1 MNIKKYDWLNDIY
14 NQINFNNLPHGIII
28 NGPSGIGKKILARE
42 ISQKIIANFNEGLD
56 PQNQSLFNSNHHP
69 DFYLLDREKIYL
81 KDIIKQKQESKY
93 WDDEK
98 GYKDVVSFLTLTPSI
113 SKNKVVCIMNADS
126 MNEESQNALLKSLE
140 EPASYSY
147 IIMTTSRPKS
157 LKQTI
162 YSRCQVFNIPHISA
176 YKIDEWLIKHGI
188 TDYSSTDFPSYAM
201 PLNIVD
207 DIQSDKHN
215 SYKEFISIIN
225 QFLNL
230 KIDQGQAI
238 KYINDLDMNFIS
250 KINYLVEF
258 LKILLKSKLTN
269 ESLSGTYESF
279 NSKKFSNLKISNI
292 IVELNDLR
300 HDFYNVSSINETHVL
315 NYFCSELK
323 QSIRQQ

>member
-1 MNIKKYDWLNDIY
+1 MNIEKYDWLNDIY

-207 DIQSDKHN
+207 DIQSNKHN

-292 IVELNDLR
+292 IIELNDLR

>member
-1 MNIKKYDWLNDIY
+1 MNIEKYDWLNNIY
-14 NQINFNNLPHGIII
+14 NQINFNNLPHGMII
-28 NGPSGIGKKILARE
+28 NGPSGIGKKILAKA

-56 PQNQSLFNSNHHP
+56 TQNQSLFNSDHHP
-69 DFYLLDREKIYL
+69 DFYLLDRNKIYL

-126 MNEESQNALLKSLE
+126 MNEESQNPLLKSLE

-147 IIMTTSRPKS
+147 IIMTTSRPMS

-162 YSRCQVFNIPHISA
+162 YSRCQVLNIPHITA

-215 SYKEFISIIN
+215 SYKEFISIID
-225 QFLNL
+225 QFINL

-238 KYINDLDMNFIS
+238 KYINDLDINFIS

-279 NSKKFSNLKISNI
+279 NSKNFSNLKISNI

-300 HDFYNVSSINETHVL
+300 NDFYNVSSINETHVL

>member
-1 MNIKKYDWLNDIY
+1 
-14 NQINFNNLPHGIII
+14 
-28 NGPSGIGKKILARE
+28 
-42 ISQKIIANFNEGLD
+42 
-56 PQNQSLFNSNHHP
+56 
-69 DFYLLDREKIYL
+69 L

-147 IIMTTSRPKS
+147 IIMTTSRPMS

-162 YSRCQVFNIPHISA
+162 YSRCQVLNIPHITA

-215 SYKEFISIIN
+215 SYKEFISIID
-225 QFLNL
+225 QFINL

-238 KYINDLDMNFIS
+238 KYINDLDINFIS

-279 NSKKFSNLKISNI
+279 NSKNFSNLKISNI

-300 HDFYNVSSINETHVL
+300 NDFYNVSSINETHVL

>member
-1 MNIKKYDWLNDIY
+1 MNIEKYDWLNDIY

-28 NGPSGIGKKILARE
+28 NGPSGIGKKILAKE

-56 PQNQSLFNSNHHP
+56 PQYQSLFNSDHHP
-69 DFYLLDREKIYL
+69 DFYLLDRDKIYL

-113 SKNKVVCIMNADS
+113 SKNKVVCLINADS
-126 MNEESQNALLKSLE
+126 MTDESQNALLKSLE
-140 EPASYSY
+140 EPAPYSY
-147 IIMTTSRPKS
+147 IIMTTSRPRS

-162 YSRCQVFNIPHISA
+162 YSRCQVLNIPHIPS
-176 YKIDEWLIKHGI
+176 YKIDEWLNNHGV

-201 PLNIVD
+201 PLNILN
-207 DIQSDKHN
+207 DIQSDRHD

-238 KYINDLDMNFIS
+238 KYINDLDINFIS
-250 KINYLVEF
+250 KINYFVEF

-269 ESLSGTYESF
+269 ESLSGSYKSF

-300 HDFYNVSSINETHVL
+300 HDFYDVSSINETHVL

>member
-1 MNIKKYDWLNDIY
+1 MNIEKYDWLNDIY

-28 NGPSGIGKKILARE
+28 NGPSGIGKKILAKE
-42 ISQKIIANFNEGLD
+42 ISQKIISNFKESLD
-56 PQNQSLFNSNHHP
+56 PQNQSLFNSDHHP

>member
-1 MNIKKYDWLNDIY
+1 MNIEKYDWLNDIY

-225 QFLNL
+225 QFLNS

>member
-1 MNIKKYDWLNDIY
+1 MNIEKYDWLNDIY

-42 ISQKIIANFNEGLD
+42 ISQKIIANFNESLN
-56 PQNQSLFNSNHHP
+56 PQNQSLFNSDHHP

>member
-1 MNIKKYDWLNDIY
+1 MNIEKYDWLNDIY

-28 NGPSGIGKKILARE
+28 NGPSGIGKKILAKE
-42 ISQKIIANFNEGLD
+42 ISQKIIANFNESLD
-56 PQNQSLFNSNHHP
+56 PQNQSLFNSDHHP
-69 DFYLLDREKIYL
+69 DFYLLDREKIHL

-93 WDDEK
+93 WDEEK

>member
-1 MNIKKYDWLNDIY
+1 MNIEKYDWLKDIY
-14 NQINFNNLPHGIII
+14 NQINFDNLPHGIII
-28 NGPSGIGKKILARE
+28 NGPSGVGKKILAKE
-42 ISQKIIANFNEGLD
+42 ISQNIIANFNTALD
-56 PQNQSLFNSNHHP
+56 SQNQLLFNSAHHP
-69 DFYLLDREKIYL
+69 DFYLLDRDKIYL

-162 YSRCQVFNIPHISA
+162 YSRCQVLNIPHITA

-215 SYKEFISIIN
+215 SYKEFISIID
-225 QFLNL
+225 QFINL

-238 KYINDLDMNFIS
+238 KYINDLDINFIS

-315 NYFCSELK
+315 NYFCSEIK

>member
-1 MNIKKYDWLNDIY
+1 MNIEKYDWLNDIY

-28 NGPSGIGKKILARE
+28 NGPSGIGKKILAKE

-56 PQNQSLFNSNHHP
+56 PQNQSLFNSDHHP
-69 DFYLLDREKIYL
+69 DFYLLDRDKIYL
-81 KDIIKQKQESKY
+81 KDIIKQKKESKY

-162 YSRCQVFNIPHISA
+162 YSRCQVLNIPHIPT
-176 YKIDEWLIKHGI
+176 YKIDEWLINHGI
-188 TDYSSTDFPSYAM
+188 TDYSSIDFPSYAM
-201 PLNIVD
+201 PLNILE
-207 DIQSDKHN
+207 DIQNERHN

-225 QFLNL
+225 QFIGR
-230 KIDQGQAI
+230 KIDQGQVI
-238 KYINDLDMNFIS
+238 KYINDLDINFIS
-250 KINYLVEF
+250 KINYFVEL

-269 ESLSGTYESF
+269 ESLSGAYKEF
-279 NSKKFSNLKISNI
+279 NSMKFSNLKISNI
-292 IVELNDLR
+292 IIELNDLR
-300 HDFYNVSSINETHVL
+300 NDFFDVSSINESHVL
-315 NYFCSELK
+315 NYFCSEIK
-323 QSIRQQ
+323 QSIRLQ

>member
-1 MNIKKYDWLNDIY
+1 MNIEKYDWLNDIY

-69 DFYLLDREKIYL
+69 DFYLLDREKIHL

-147 IIMTTSRPKS
+147 IIMTTSRPMS

-225 QFLNL
+225 QFLNS

-238 KYINDLDMNFIS
+238 KYINDLDINFIS

-300 HDFYNVSSINETHVL
+300 HDFYDVSSINETHVL

>member
-1 MNIKKYDWLNDIY
+1 MNIEKYDWLNDIY

-98 GYKDVVSFLTLTPSI
+98 GYKDIVSFLTLTPSI

-230 KIDQGQAI
+230 KIDQGQAT
-238 KYINDLDMNFIS
+238 KYINDLDINFIS

>member
-1 MNIKKYDWLNDIY
+1 MDVEA
-14 NQINFNNLPHGIII
+14 NNLVV
-28 NGPSGIGKKILARE
+28 ILYF
-42 ISQKIIANFNEGLD
+42 QWGEGLD
-56 PQNQSLFNSNHHP
+56 HQNQSLFNSDYHP
-69 DFYLLDREKIYL
+69 DFYLLDRDKIYL

-93 WDDEK
+93 WDEEK

-162 YSRCQVFNIPHISA
+162 YSRCQVLNIPHITA

-215 SYKEFISIIN
+215 SYKEFISIID
-225 QFLNL
+225 QFINL

-250 KINYLVEF
+250 KINYFVEF

-269 ESLSGTYESF
+269 ESLNGTYESF

-292 IVELNDLR
+292 IIELNDLR
-300 HDFYNVSSINETHVL
+300 HDFYDVSSINETHVL

-323 QSIRQQ
+323 QSIQQQ

>member
-1 MNIKKYDWLNDIY
+1 MNIEKYDWLNDIY

-28 NGPSGIGKKILARE
+28 NGPSGIGKKILAKE

-56 PQNQSLFNSNHHP
+56 PQNQSLFNSGHHP
-69 DFYLLDREKIYL
+69 DFYLLDRDKIYL

-93 WDDEK
+93 WDEEK

-157 LKQTI
+157 LKKTI

-230 KIDQGQAI
+230 KIDQGQAT
-238 KYINDLDMNFIS
+238 KYINDLDINFIS

>member
-1 MNIKKYDWLNDIY
+1 MSIDKYDWLQNIY
-14 NQINFNNLPHGIII
+14 NQVNFINLPHGIII
-28 NGPSGIGKKILARE
+28 NGPSGIGKKILAKA
-42 ISQKIIANFNEGLD
+42 ISQKIIANFQEDLD
-56 PQNQSLFNSNHHP
+56 SQNQSLFTTNHHP
-69 DFYLLDREKIYL
+69 DFYLLDRDKIYL
-81 KDIIKQKQESKY
+81 KDIIKQKKESKY
-93 WDDEK
+93 WDEEK

-113 SKNKVVCIMNADS
+113 SKNKVVCIMNADT

-157 LKQTI
+157 LNQTI
-162 YSRCQVFNIPHISA
+162 YSRCQVLNIPHLPS
-176 YKIDEWLIKHGI
+176 YKIDEWLNSYGV
-188 TDYSSTDFPSYAM
+188 TDYSSNDFPSYTM
-201 PLNIVD
+201 PLNILD

-215 SYKEFISIIN
+215 SYKEFILVIN
-225 QFLNL
+225 QFVNL

-238 KYINDLDMNFIS
+238 KYINDLDINFIS
-250 KINYLVEF
+250 KINYFVEF

-269 ESLSGTYESF
+269 ESLSGSYKNF
-279 NSKKFSNLKISNI
+279 NSTKFSNLKISNI

-300 HDFYNVSSINETHVL
+300 HDFYDVSSINETHVL

>member
-1 MNIKKYDWLNDIY
+1 MNIEKYDWLNDIY

-42 ISQKIIANFNEGLD
+42 ISQKIIANFNESLD
-56 PQNQSLFNSNHHP
+56 PQNQSLFNSDHHP

-201 PLNIVD
+201 PLNIGD

>member
-1 MNIKKYDWLNDIY
+1 MNIEKYDWLNDIY

-292 IVELNDLR
+292 IIELNDLR

>member
-1 MNIKKYDWLNDIY
+1 MSIEKFDWLKNIY

-28 NGPSGIGKKILARE
+28 NGPSGIGKKKLAKK
-42 ISQKIIANFNEGLD
+42 ISQKIIANFNEDLD
-56 PQNQSLFNSNHHP
+56 SQNKSLFNSNHHP
-69 DFYLLDREKIYL
+69 DFYLLDRDKIYL
-81 KDIIKQKQESKY
+81 KDIIKQKKESKY

-113 SKNKVVCIMNADS
+113 SKNKVVCIINADS
-126 MNEESQNALLKSLE
+126 MTEESQNALLKSLE
-140 EPASYSY
+140 EPAPYSY

-162 YSRCQVFNIPHISA
+162 YSRCQVLNIPHIPS
-176 YKIDEWLIKHGI
+176 YKIDEWLNNHGV
-188 TDYSSTDFPSYAM
+188 TDYSSNDFPSYAM
-201 PLNIVD
+201 PLNILN
-207 DIQSDKHN
+207 DIQSDRHD

-238 KYINDLDMNFIS
+238 KYINDLDINFIS
-250 KINYLVEF
+250 KINYFVEF

-269 ESLSGTYESF
+269 ERLSGTYESF

-300 HDFYNVSSINETHVL
+300 HDFYDVSSINETHVL

>member
-1 MNIKKYDWLNDIY
+1 MNIEKYDWLNDIY

-42 ISQKIIANFNEGLD
+42 ISQKIIANFNESLN
-56 PQNQSLFNSNHHP
+56 PQNQSLFNSDHHP
-69 DFYLLDREKIYL
+69 DFYLLDREKIHL

-176 YKIDEWLIKHGI
+176 YKIDGWLIKHGI

-225 QFLNL
+225 QFLNS

-292 IVELNDLR
+292 IIELNDLR

>member
-56 PQNQSLFNSNHHP
+56 PQNQSLFNSDHHP
-69 DFYLLDREKIYL
+69 DFYLLDRDKIYL

-93 WDDEK
+93 WDEEK

-230 KIDQGQAI
+230 KIDQGQAT
-238 KYINDLDMNFIS
+238 KYINDLDINFIS

>member
-1 MNIKKYDWLNDIY
+1 MNIEKYDWLNDIY

-56 PQNQSLFNSNHHP
+56 PQNQSLFNSDHHP
-69 DFYLLDREKIYL
+69 DFYLLDREKIHL

-147 IIMTTSRPKS
+147 IIMTTSRPMS

-225 QFLNL
+225 QFLNS

-238 KYINDLDMNFIS
+238 KYINDLDINFIS

>member
-1 MNIKKYDWLNDIY
+1 MNIEKYDWLNDIY

-56 PQNQSLFNSNHHP
+56 PQNQSLFNSDHHP

-225 QFLNL
+225 QFLNS

-292 IVELNDLR
+292 IIELNDLR

>member
-1 MNIKKYDWLNDIY
+1 MNIEKYDWLNDIY
-14 NQINFNNLPHGIII
+14 NQINFNNLSHGIII
-28 NGPSGIGKKILARE
+28 NGPSGIGKKILAKE